1 LKLNPQLILS
11 DEKEEPMT
19 TLHEANEVNEEEA
32 GGFAHHSKRV
42 QFEHTAVRANNP
54 YEINEIR
61 TSLA

>member
-19 TLHEANEVNEEEA
+19 KLHEANEANEEEA
-32 GGFAHHSKRV
+32 GGFAHHSSRV
-42 QFEHTAVRANNP
+42 QFERTAVRANNP

-61 TSLA
+61 T